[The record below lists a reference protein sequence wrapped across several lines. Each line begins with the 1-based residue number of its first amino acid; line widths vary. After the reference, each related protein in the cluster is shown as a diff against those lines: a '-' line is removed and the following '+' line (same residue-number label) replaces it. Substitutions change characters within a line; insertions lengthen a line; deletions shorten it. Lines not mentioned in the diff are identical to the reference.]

1 MKVSQNT
8 LFSLKNFAIF
18 VGLCRL
24 KLLLKKVVSIWLTNT
39 ATTVAISPAVHRCI
53 TQYVNLGNTK
63 LPYFTIQQLYASSV
77 TFEKFLQ
84 CKTELLISYNIWYL
98 IHDKEIRSQQC
109 CLHCRTVSSLQWQVV
124 HYICRGKTK

>member
-39 ATTVAISPAVHRCI
+39 ATTVAVSPAVHRCI
-53 TQYVNLGNTK
+53 TQYMNLGNTQN
-63 LPYFTIQQLYASSV
+63 YFTIQLLYASSV

-84 CKTELLISYNIWYL
+84 CKTEQLISYNI
-98 IHDKEIRSQQC
+98 
-109 CLHCRTVSSLQWQVV
+109 
-124 HYICRGKTK
+124 